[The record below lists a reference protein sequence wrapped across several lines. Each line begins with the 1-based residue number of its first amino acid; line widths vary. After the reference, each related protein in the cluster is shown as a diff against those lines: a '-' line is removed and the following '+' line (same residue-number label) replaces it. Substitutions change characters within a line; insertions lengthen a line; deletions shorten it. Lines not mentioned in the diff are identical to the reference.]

1 MELERKEFIER
12 MRQPSSIL
20 EGGLEKLRQS
30 SNARKPSVI
39 EISQSEE
46 IITPNKMRGLPPSA
60 NNAPRSPLIDI
71 ANAPKTQ
78 AELDN
83 LMGENVYSAHT
94 LDNVPNKARAGLQ
107 GLTLGGADEI
117 EALAR
122 STFGDES
129 YDEAK
134 RNIGLSYDQYVK
146 DNPTEALSLE
156 LAGGFAPFIIASLMS
171 GGTATPFLAARAAT
185 GTGAAQQGLIKATL
199 GKLGEY
205 ANKGIGL
212 LPKGKTFASQ
222 LARQGILG
230 GTIGATE
237 GALSAKTGER
247 GAGAVEGGI
256 FGSGFG
262 MGLSSAGKVLGA
274 GYDKLVR
281 KYFNPSEVA
290 TAPMSKN
297 KKIAMEKLARSADEA
312 NLEPK
317 DLLKL
322 TKEMNQYIDDPKK
335 YAKILDAHPLLV
347 KDAKRII
354 MTPSNPGEK
363 LKGNLIQRI
372 KQSKDDLIN
381 ITRKNIS
388 SVNRARLVKDLEN
401 ELDTEMGNFYNKA
414 FDWKN
419 PNGNKAAQQGLI
431 DDPRIMAMLQRP
443 DWQRA
448 YKLAKKNNDALIQL
462 AQDTGETLPRK
473 MKEMDE
479 LPDIF
484 TVNEVKKAFD
494 DNISLGV
501 KDGNIADTE
510 KIIFTMKKNKFLEII
525 DEITQIDGVS
535 PYKTARGKFQSVKEV
550 EEAIDEGRKFRSK
563 DPEEVITDLEDLSER
578 ARMGYVASAARD
590 ITDIASKS
598 SSKSGDFASKVLEN
612 RDLVAKI
619 RALFPNNSG
628 DDSVEFFIKQL
639 GVNQKMYENA
649 QTALPRS
656 DTAENFLNLAKD
668 NPMSRF
674 GDIMSKLGNPMD
686 PRNIVGLAINFL
698 SGPKQNK
705 EVLEEL
711 SNLLDTNDPT
721 AIATIVAV
729 LEKQVKRNAE
739 LGAGKQNVLDAS
751 TIFAQGKVGDDDG
764 MTYFRPY
771 DQEMQETVNPDS
783 ELDFYTETIPGTTKS
798 KSKRAYKKGGAVD
811 LETLLEEIEEMG
823 I

>member
-1 MELERKEFIER
+1 MALLEREEFIDRPLSPLEKELVNI
-12 MRQPSSIL
+12 S

-30 SNARKPSVI
+30 TNARPPVVR
-39 EISQSEE
+39 EITQSEE
-46 IITPNKMRGLPPSA
+46 VITPNNMRGLPPSA

-78 AELDN
+78 GELDN
-83 LMGENVYSAHT
+83 LMRENVYSA
-94 LDNVPNKARAGLQ
+94 PNKTRAGLQ

-129 YDEAK
+129 YEEAK

-146 DNPTEALSLE
+146 DNPGEALSLE

-185 GTGAAQQGLIKATL
+185 GTGAAQQGLIKAAL
-199 GKLGEY
+199 SKLGNFS
-205 ANKGIGL
+205 NKAISY

-222 LARQGILG
+222 LARQGIIG

-247 GAGAVEGGI
+247 GSGALQGGA
-256 FGSGFG
+256 FGSGLG
-262 MGLSSAGKVLGA
+262 MGFSAIGKPLGA

-281 KYFNPSEVA
+281 KYFNPTE
-290 TAPMSKN
+290 APISKS
-297 KKIAMEKLARSADEA
+297 KKIAIEKLAGTMDEA

-317 DLLKL
+317 DLVKL

-335 YAKILDAHPLLV
+335 YAKILDAHPLLI

-354 MTPSNPGEK
+354 MTPTNPGEK
-363 LKGNLIQRI
+363 LKGNLIQI
-372 KQSKDDLIN
+372 LKQSKDDLIN

-388 SVNRARLVKDLEN
+388 SVDRARLVKNLEN
-401 ELDTEMGNFYNKA
+401 ELDTEMGGFYNKA

-419 PNGNKAAQQGLI
+419 PNGTRAAQQGLI

-443 DWQRA
+443 DWQQA
-448 YKLAKKNNDALIQL
+448 YKLAKKNNDALIEL
-462 AQDTGETLPRK
+462 AEDTGETLPRK
-473 MKEMDE
+473 MKEMGE
-479 LPDIF
+479 LPDLF
-484 TVNEVKKAFD
+484 TVNEIKKAFD

-501 KDGNIADTE
+501 KEGNIADTE
-510 KIIFTMKKNKFLEII
+510 KLIFIMKKNKFLEII
-525 DEITQIDGVS
+525 DDITQIDGVS

-578 ARMGYVASAARD
+578 ARMGYKASAARE

-598 SSKSGDFASKVLEN
+598 SAKSGDFASKVLEN
-612 RDLVAKI
+612 RDLIAKI
-619 RALFPNNSG
+619 RALFPNNS
-628 DDSVEFFIKQL
+628 DDGAVEFFIKQL

-656 DTAENFLNLAKD
+656 DTAENFLNMAKD
-668 NPMSRF
+668 DLMSRS
-674 GDIMSKLGNPMD
+674 GDIISKLVNPMD
-686 PRNIVGLAINFL
+686 PRNIVSLAISFL
-698 SGPKQNK
+698 SGPKQSK
-705 EVLEEL
+705 EMLEEL

-721 AIATIVAV
+721 AIATIASV
-729 LEKQVKRNAE
+729 LEKQVKRNSE
-739 LGAGKQNVLDAS
+739 IGAGKQNLLDAS
-751 TIFAQGKVGDDDG
+751 TIYAQGKVGDDDG

-771 DQEMQETVNPDS
+771 DQEMQESVNPDQ
-783 ELDFYTETIPGTTKS
+783 ELDVYTETIAGTNKS
-798 KSKRAYKKGGAVD
+798 KGKRAYKKGGAVN

>member
-1 MELERKEFIER
+1 MALEREEFIER
-12 MRQPSSIL
+12 MRQPLSPLEKELVTIS
-20 EGGLEKLRQS
+20 EGGLGKLRQS
-30 SNARKPSVI
+30 SNKPSVR
-39 EISQSEE
+39 EISQTEE
-46 IITPNKMRGLPPSA
+46 IITPNNMRGLPPSA
-60 NNAPRSPLIDI
+60 KNVSRSPLINI

-78 AELDN
+78 GELDSI
-83 LMGENVYSAHT
+83 MAENVYSA
-94 LDNVPNKARAGLQ
+94 PNKARAGLQ

-129 YDEAK
+129 YEEAK

-146 DNPTEALSLE
+146 DNPEQALSLE

-185 GTGAAQQGLIKATL
+185 GPGKAVI

-205 ANKGIGL
+205 ANKAINL

-230 GTIGATE
+230 GIFGATE

-247 GAGAVEGGI
+247 GSGALQGGA
-256 FGSGFG
+256 FGSGLG
-262 MGLSSAGKVLGA
+262 MGFSSAGKLLGS
-274 GYDKLVR
+274 GYDALVR

-290 TAPMSKN
+290 TAPMSKA
-297 KKIAMEKLARSADEA
+297 KKIAMEKLAGRIDEA

-317 DLLKL
+317 DLLRL
-322 TKEMNQYIDDPKK
+322 TKEMNQYIDDPEKF
-335 YAKILDAHPLLV
+335 AKILDAHPLLV

-363 LKGNLIQRI
+363 VKGNLIQRI

-401 ELDTEMGNFYNKA
+401 ELDTETGNFYNKA

-443 DWQRA
+443 DWQEA
-448 YKLAKKNNDALIQL
+448 YKLAKKNNDELIEL
-462 AQDTGETLPRK
+462 AQDTGKTPPRK
-473 MKEMDE
+473 MKEMGE
-479 LPDIF
+479 LPDVF

-494 DNISLGV
+494 DFIDLGV
-501 KDGNIADTE
+501 KEGNIAKNAKRT
-510 KIIFTMKKNKFLEII
+510 FTMKKNEFLNII
-525 DEITQIDGVS
+525 DEITQINGVS

-550 EEAIDEGRKFRSK
+550 EEAIDDGRKFRSK

-578 ARMGYVASAARD
+578 ARMGYVASAARE

-656 DTAENFLNLAKD
+656 DTAENFLNIAKD
-668 NPMSRF
+668 NFMSRA
-674 GDIMSKLGNPMD
+674 GDIISKLGNPMD

-721 AIATIVAV
+721 AIATIAAV

-739 LGAGKQNVLDAS
+739 LGAGKQNLLDAS
-751 TIFAQGKVGDDDG
+751 TIYAQGKVGDDDG

-771 DQEMQETVNPDS
+771 DQEMQESVNPDQ
-783 ELDFYTETIPGTTKS
+783 ELDVYTETIAGTNKS
-798 KSKRAYKKGGAVD
+798 KGKRAYKKGGAVD
-811 LETLLEEIEEMG
+811 LETLLEEIEEME

>member
-1 MELERKEFIER
+1 MALEREEFIER
-12 MRQPSSIL
+12 MRQPLSPLEKELVTIS
-20 EGGLEKLRQS
+20 EGGLGKLRQS
-30 SNARKPSVI
+30 SNKPSVR
-39 EISQSEE
+39 EISQTEE
-46 IITPNKMRGLPPSA
+46 IITPNNMRGLPPSA
-60 NNAPRSPLIDI
+60 KNVSRSPLINI

-78 AELDN
+78 GELDSI
-83 LMGENVYSAHT
+83 MAENVYSA
-94 LDNVPNKARAGLQ
+94 PNKARAGLQ

-129 YDEAK
+129 YEEAK

-146 DNPTEALSLE
+146 DNPGEALSLE

-185 GTGAAQQGLIKATL
+185 GTGKAALS
-199 GKLGEY
+199 KLGNF
-205 ANKGIGL
+205 ANKAISL

-247 GAGAVEGGI
+247 GSGAVQGGI

-262 MGLSSAGKVLGA
+262 MGLSSAGKLLGA

-290 TAPMSKN
+290 TAPMSKP
-297 KKIAMEKLARSADEA
+297 KKIAVEKLAKTMDEA
-312 NLEPK
+312 DLEPK
-317 DLLKL
+317 DLLRL

-335 YAKILDAHPLLV
+335 YAKILDAHPLLI
-347 KDAKRII
+347 KEAKRII
-354 MTPSNPGEK
+354 LTPSNPGEK
-363 LKGNLIQRI
+363 LKENLIEGRI

-388 SVNRARLVKDLEN
+388 NVNRARLVKDLEN

-431 DDPRIMAMLQRP
+431 DDPRIMSMLQRS
-443 DWQRA
+443 DWQEA
-448 YKLAKKNNDALIQL
+448 YKLAKKNNDELIQL
-462 AQDTGETLPRK
+462 AEDTGKTPPRK
-473 MKEMDE
+473 MKEMGE
-479 LPDIF
+479 LPDVF
-484 TVNEVKKAFD
+484 TLNEVKKAFD
-494 DNISLGV
+494 DFIDLGV
-501 KDGNIADTE
+501 KEGNIAKNAKRT
-510 KIIFTMKKNKFLEII
+510 FTMKKNEFLNII

-535 PYKTARGKFQSVKEV
+535 PYKLARGKFQSVKEV
-550 EEAIDEGRKFRSK
+550 EEAIDNGKKFRSK

-578 ARMGYVASAARD
+578 ARMGYVASAARE

-598 SSKSGDFASKVLEN
+598 SAKSGDFASKVLEN

-619 RALFPNNSG
+619 RALFPNNS
-628 DDSVEFFIKQL
+628 DDDAVEFFIKQL
-639 GVNQKMYENA
+639 SVNQKMYENA
-649 QTALPRS
+649 QKALPRS
-656 DTAENFLNLAKD
+656 DTAENLESISKFDKVTDILN
-668 NPMSRF
+668 
-674 GDIMSKLGNPMD
+674 KLGNPMD
-686 PRNIVGLAINFL
+686 PRNIVSLAINFL
-698 SGPKQNK
+698 SGPKQSK
-705 EVLEEL
+705 EMLEEL

-721 AIATIVAV
+721 AIATIAAV

-739 LGAGKQNVLDAS
+739 LGAGKQNLLDAS
-751 TIFAQGKVGDDDG
+751 TIYAQGKVGDDDG

-771 DQEMQETVNPDS
+771 DQEMQESVNPDQ
-783 ELDFYTETIPGTTKS
+783 ELDVYTETIAGTNKS
-798 KSKRAYKKGGAVD
+798 KGKRAYKKGGAVD
-811 LETLLEEIEEMG
+811 LETLLEEVEEMG

>member
-1 MELERKEFIER
+1 MALEREELIER
-12 MRQPSSIL
+12 MRQPLSPLEKELVTIS
-20 EGGLEKLRQS
+20 EGGLGKLRQS
-30 SNARKPSVI
+30 SNKPSVR

-46 IITPNKMRGLPPSA
+46 IITPNNMRGLPPSA
-60 NNAPRSPLIDI
+60 NSASRSPLINI

-78 AELDN
+78 GELDS
-83 LMGENVYSAHT
+83 LMSENVYSA
-94 LDNVPNKARAGLQ
+94 PNKARAGLQ

-129 YDEAK
+129 YEEAK

-146 DNPTEALSLE
+146 DNPGEALSLE

-185 GTGAAQQGLIKATL
+185 GTGKAALS
-199 GKLGEY
+199 KLGNF
-205 ANKGIGL
+205 ANKAISL

-247 GAGAVEGGI
+247 GAGAVQGGI

-262 MGLSSAGKVLGA
+262 MGLSSAGKLLGS
-274 GYDKLVR
+274 GYDALVR
-281 KYFNPSEVA
+281 KYFDPSEVG
-290 TAPMSKN
+290 TAPMSKP
-297 KKIAMEKLARSADEA
+297 KKIAVEKLSKTMDEA
-312 NLEPK
+312 DLEPK
-317 DLLKL
+317 DLLRI
-322 TKEMNQYIDDPKK
+322 TKDMNQYIDDPKK
-335 YAKILDAHPLLV
+335 YAKILDVHPLLI
-347 KDAKRII
+347 KEAKRIVL
-354 MTPSNPGEK
+354 TPSNPGEK
-363 LKGNLIQRI
+363 VKGNLIQRI

-401 ELDTEMGNFYNKA
+401 ELDTEMGGFYNKA

-419 PNGNKAAQQGLI
+419 PNGNRAAQQGLI

-443 DWQRA
+443 DWQQA
-448 YKLAKKNNDALIQL
+448 YKLAKKNNDALIEL
-462 AQDTGETLPRK
+462 AEDTGETLPRK
-473 MKEMDE
+473 MKEIGE
-479 LPDIF
+479 TPDIF
-484 TVNEVKKAFD
+484 TLNEIKKAFD

-501 KDGNIADTE
+501 KEGNIADTE
-510 KIIFTMKKNKFLEII
+510 KLIFIKKKNKFLEII

-578 ARMGYVASAARD
+578 ARMGYKASAARE

-598 SSKSGDFASKVLEN
+598 SAKSGDFASKVLEN

-619 RALFPNNSG
+619 RALFPNNS
-628 DDSVEFFIKQL
+628 DDDAVEFFIKQL
-639 GVNQKMYENA
+639 SVNQKMYENA
-649 QTALPRS
+649 QKVLPRS
-656 DTAENFLNLAKD
+656 DTAENLETINKFDKVTDILNKLI
-668 NPMSRF
+668 NPT
-674 GDIMSKLGNPMD
+674 D
-686 PRNIVGLAINFL
+686 PRNIVSLAINFL
-698 SGPKQNK
+698 SGPKQSK
-705 EVLEEL
+705 EVLKEL

-721 AIATIVAV
+721 AIATLAAV

-739 LGAGKQNVLDAS
+739 LGAGKQNLLDAS
-751 TIFAQGKVGDDDG
+751 TIYGQGKVGDDDG

-771 DQEMQETVNPDS
+771 DQEMQESVNPDQ
-783 ELDFYTETIPGTTKS
+783 ELDVYTETIAGTNKS
-798 KSKRAYKKGGAVD
+798 KGKRAYKKGGAVD
-811 LETLLEEIEEMG
+811 LETVLEEIEEMG

>member
-1 MELERKEFIER
+1 MALEREEFIDRPLSPLVKELVNI
-12 MRQPSSIL
+12 S

-30 SNARKPSVI
+30 TNARPPVVR
-39 EISQSEE
+39 EITQSEE
-46 IITPNKMRGLPPSA
+46 VITPNNMRGLPPSA

-83 LMGENVYSAHT
+83 LMGENVYSA
-94 LDNVPNKARAGLQ
+94 PNKTRAGLQ

-146 DNPTEALSLE
+146 DNPGEALSLE

-185 GTGAAQQGLIKATL
+185 GMGAAQQGLIKASL
-199 GKLGEY
+199 SKLGNF
-205 ANKGIGL
+205 ANKTISY

-230 GTIGATE
+230 GIFGATE

-247 GAGAVEGGI
+247 GSGALQGGA
-256 FGSGFG
+256 FGSGLG
-262 MGLSSAGKVLGA
+262 MGFSTIGKGLGL

-281 KYFNPSEVA
+281 KYFNP
-290 TAPMSKN
+290 TKAPMSKS
-297 KKIAMEKLARSADEA
+297 KKIAVEKLARITDEA
-312 NLEPK
+312 DLEPK
-317 DLLKL
+317 DLLRL
-322 TKEMNQYIDDPKK
+322 TKEMNQYIDDPEK
-335 YAKILDAHPLLV
+335 YAKILDAHPLLI
-347 KDAKRII
+347 KEAKRII
-354 MTPSNPGEK
+354 MTPTNPGEK

-372 KQSKDDLIN
+372 RQSKDDLIN

-388 SVNRARLVKDLEN
+388 SVDRARLVKNLEN
-401 ELDTEMGNFYNKA
+401 ELDTEMGGFYNKA

-431 DDPRIMAMLQRP
+431 DDPRIMAMLQRS
-443 DWQRA
+443 DWQEA
-448 YKLAKKNNDALIQL
+448 YKLAKKNNDELIQL
-462 AQDTGETLPRK
+462 AKDTGKTPPRK
-473 MKEMDE
+473 MKEMGE
-479 LPDIF
+479 LPDVF

-494 DNISLGV
+494 DFIDLGV
-501 KDGNIADTE
+501 KEGNIAKNAKRT
-510 KIIFTMKKNKFLEII
+510 FTMKKNEFLNII

-535 PYKTARGKFQSVKEV
+535 PYKLARGKFQSVKEV
-550 EEAIDEGRKFRSK
+550 EEAIDNGKKFRSK

-578 ARMGYVASAARD
+578 ARMGYVASAARE

-598 SSKSGDFASKVLEN
+598 SAKSGDFASKVLEN

-619 RALFPNNSG
+619 RALFPNNS
-628 DDSVEFFIKQL
+628 DDGAVEFFIKQL
-639 GVNQKMYENA
+639 GVNSKMYENA
-649 QTALPRS
+649 QKALPRS
-656 DTAENFLNLAKD
+656 DTAENLESISKFDKVTDILNKLA
-668 NPMSRF
+668 
-674 GDIMSKLGNPMD
+674 NPMD
-686 PRNIVGLAINFL
+686 PRNIVGLTINFL
-698 SGPKQNK
+698 SGPKQSK
-705 EVLEEL
+705 EILEEL

-721 AIATIVAV
+721 AIATIASV
-729 LEKQVKRNAE
+729 LEKQVKRNSE
-739 LGAGKQNVLDAS
+739 IGAGKQNTLDAS

-771 DQEMQETVNPDS
+771 DQEMQESVNPDQ
-783 ELDFYTETIPGTTKS
+783 ELDVYAETIPGTTKS
-798 KSKRAYKKGGAVD
+798 KGKRAYKKGGAVN